1 MSQNNEERHQVY
13 GIPRNLKS
21 AGKIADAIEITSLVQ
36 SIIIAF
42 VLLILFLKVFHLSY
56 KVTFFVIGVVVL
68 FTVLPYG
75 KNSDSFCKYIY
86 LLLRNFFIRKTYR
99 RYVRHRSFE
108 QKKIIRQRIRREQ
121 QQERD
126 SENNAIDVMEGGNM
140 D

>member
-1 MSQNNEERHQVY
+1 MSKNEDKHQIY
-13 GIPRNLKS
+13 DIPRNLKS
-21 AGKIADAIEITSLVQ
+21 AGKIADTIEITSLVQ

-56 KVTFFVIGVVVL
+56 KITFFSIGIVIL

-86 LLLRNFFIRKTYR
+86 LLLRNFFIRKTFR

-121 QQERD
+121 F
-126 SENNAIDVMEGGNM
+126 SGTG
-140 D
+140 

>member
-1 MSQNNEERHQVY
+1 MSKNEDKHQIY
-13 GIPRNLKS
+13 DIPRNLKS
-21 AGKIADAIEITSLVQ
+21 AGKIADTIEITSLVQ

-56 KVTFFVIGVVVL
+56 KITFFSIGIVIL

-75 KNSDSFCKYIY
+75 KNSASFCKYIY
-86 LLLRNFFIRKTYR
+86 LLLRNFFIRKTFR

-121 QQERD
+121 FQERD
-126 SENNAIDVMEGGNM
+126 SDNDITEGGNV

>member
-1 MSQNNEERHQVY
+1 MSKNEDRHQVY

-21 AGKIADAIEITSLVQ
+21 AGKIADTIEITSLVQ

-42 VLLILFLKVFHLSY
+42 VLLILFLKVFHVSY
-56 KVTFFVIGVVVL
+56 KFTFFAIGVVIL
-68 FTVLPYG
+68 FTILPYG

-99 RYVRHRSFE
+99 RYVQHRSFQ
-108 QKKIIRQRIRREQ
+108 QKKTIRQRIRREQ
-121 QQERD
+121 LQDQD
-126 SENNAIDVMEGGNM
+126 SDIDSDGIEGGKV

>member
-1 MSQNNEERHQVY
+1 MSKNEAKHQIY
-13 GIPRNLKS
+13 DIPRNLKS
-21 AGKIADAIEITSLVQ
+21 AGKIADTIEITSLVQ

-56 KVTFFVIGVVVL
+56 KITFFSIGIVIL

-86 LLLRNFFIRKTYR
+86 LLLRNFFIRKTFR

-121 QQERD
+121 FQERD
-126 SENNAIDVMEGGNM
+126 SDNDITEGGNV